1 MALRLIVGPPNS
13 GRAGEVR
20 RRFAELIARDPVL
33 VVPTRDDAE
42 RFERELC
49 ESADAVVGGS
59 VRTFPWLFEDFARA
73 AGAVRARRLTA
84 AQRLALVRS
93 AVREADP
100 GILRA
105 SAPPPRGGGGRG
117 GGGGGGVGVRARGF
131 LGGRGGVRSAGGGGD
146 PPLSRRHGH
155 RD

>member
-49 ESADAVVGGS
+49 EVAGAVIGGS
-59 VRTFPWLFEDFARA
+59 VRTFPWLFEDIARA
-73 AGAVRARRLTA
+73 TGAERAAKLTP

-93 AVREADP
+93 AVREADLR
-100 GILRA
+100 ILRA
-105 SAPPPRGGGGRG
+105 SAATPGFAPAAERLIGELQAAGLDPATLEA
-117 GGGGGGVGVRARGF
+117 RAGADGAWEAELAAVYR
-131 LGGRGGVRSAGGGGD
+131 AYE
-146 PPLSRRHGH
+146 
-155 RD
+155 